1 MTGKTARPC
10 GLRGSQEGGAPA
22 EEGPRTSLGVCRI
35 AAGAVLLV
43 HLLLTSAAATQG
55 GPVDFAALTEALRA
69 FQENPSS
76 ETSASVRA
84 LLPREGRIKFDDST
98 QARAAREALDDV
110 FPVLEAQIGAV
121 DRDAIRL
128 ALNLLAVTEAGVS
141 ESLDA
146 IVGRLITT
154 DAQVFLQELLRW
166 RTQLT
171 PRALGQLVGTL
182 GPEYASQD
190 HAAVCAEIQRRIDAL
205 SAVSDAALIEA
216 RDECIYE
223 LRQRRPRCE

>member
-1 MTGKTARPC
+1 MAGDTARSSA
-10 GLRGSQEGGAPA
+10 RRRSQELDTPA
-22 EEGPRTSLGVCRI
+22 EEAPRTGLGVCKI
-35 AAGAVLLV
+35 ATGAVFLV

-55 GPVDFAALTEALRA
+55 GSVDFAELTQALRA
-69 FQENPSS
+69 FQEKASP
-76 ETSASVRA
+76 ETSARVRT
-84 LLPREGRIKFDDST
+84 LLPQEGRIKFDDST
-98 QARAAREALDDV
+98 QARAAREALNDV
-110 FPVLEAQIGAV
+110 LPVLEAQVEAV

-128 ALNLLAVTEAGVS
+128 ALNLIGVTETPIS
-141 ESLDA
+141 ESLDV

-182 GPEYASQD
+182 GNEYTEQD

-205 SAVSDAALIEA
+205 LTVSEAVLMEA
-216 RDECIYE
+216 RDQCINE
-223 LRQRRPRCE
+223 LRQRRPRCG

>member
-1 MTGKTARPC
+1 MTGKAACPS
-10 GLRGSQEGGAPA
+10 GLGPGQERATPA
-22 EEGPRTSLGVCRI
+22 EEGPRAGLGVWRI
-35 AAGAVLLV
+35 AAGAGILL
-43 HLLLTSAAATQG
+43 HLLLTTAAATQG
-55 GPVDFAALTEALRA
+55 GPVDFGALTEALRA
-69 FQENPSS
+69 FQEKPSS
-76 ETSASVRA
+76 ETSAAVRA

-110 FPVLEAQIGAV
+110 LPLLEAEVGAV

-128 ALNLLAVTEAGVS
+128 ALNLLAVTETPLS

-154 DAQVFLQELLRW
+154 DAQVFLEELLRW

-171 PRALGQLVGTL
+171 PRALGRLVGTL
-182 GPEYASQD
+182 GSEYADQD

-205 SAVSDAALIEA
+205 STVSEAALMEA
-216 RDECIYE
+216 RDECINE
-223 LRQRRPRCE
+223 LRQRRPRCG